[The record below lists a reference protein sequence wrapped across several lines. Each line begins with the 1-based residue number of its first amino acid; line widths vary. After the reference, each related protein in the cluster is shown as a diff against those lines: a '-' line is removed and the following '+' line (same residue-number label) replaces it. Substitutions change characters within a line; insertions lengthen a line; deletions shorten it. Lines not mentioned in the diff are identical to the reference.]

1 MIRSAL
7 VRRNSQYLQCLIGEQ
22 AIQAWDECRRR
33 RRYTSTNTA
42 SSPPRTNDTDA
53 ATSSTTNSNISSLCQ
68 MNNHPDFRLRR
79 KKEEMA
85 APHSTNCI
93 SAADAAAAEKITMK
107 QQQVQQ
113 WHMNENPIRSN
124 DGTSSGALAA
134 DRLRLARRKAMETMI
149 ETFPARRTHKV
160 VKRANNLQQHQQQHT
175 SYTILPINEN
185 PIRSN
190 DGTSS
195 GALVADRLRMARRT
209 AMASISDQHRAIHS
223 PDDDD
228 LELLDASNAS
238 APSSKAVHVIENPDR
253 PSDGTSSGALAADRL
268 RMARRKAIES
278 LNTQS
283 LSKK

>member
-1 MIRSAL
+1 
-7 VRRNSQYLQCLIGEQ
+7 
-22 AIQAWDECRRR
+22 
-33 RRYTSTNTA
+33 
-42 SSPPRTNDTDA
+42 
-53 ATSSTTNSNISSLCQ
+53 
-68 MNNHPDFRLRR
+68 
-79 KKEEMA
+79 MA

-93 SAADAAAAEKITMK
+93 SAADAAPAEKITMK

-160 VKRANNLQQHQQQHT
+160 VKRANNLQQHQQHT
-175 SYTILPINEN
+175 SCTILPINEN